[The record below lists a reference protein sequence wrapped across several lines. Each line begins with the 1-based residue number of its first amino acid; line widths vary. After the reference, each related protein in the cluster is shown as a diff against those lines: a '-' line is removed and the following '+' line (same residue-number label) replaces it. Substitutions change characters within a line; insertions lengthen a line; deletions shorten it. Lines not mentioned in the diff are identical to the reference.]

1 MVQVKAIDW
10 DDVEIA
16 LPAILTI
23 ILMPFSFSITV
34 GIGAGFVSYVVIKAV
49 RGKAA
54 QVHPL
59 LWVVAVLFVA
69 YFAINPIEQLLGVS

>member
-1 MVQVKAIDW
+1 
-10 DDVEIA
+10 
-16 LPAILTI
+16 
-23 ILMPFSFSITV
+23 MPFSFSITV